1 MGRGAAGDAIFAAL
15 HRRVAARAA
24 CEHFG
29 RRFWQSCAAKRQSFL
44 ALAVKKYENAESQR
58 HWNFK
63 RRRLVRVRGHAEFV
77 RRETTHSTDDADERA
92 RQASRSLPGLAPAS
106 SDSFEAQWAISETPT
121 KTARQPQPMRAREQS
136 KAAPRARGAPVTSIP
151 HGRLART
158 TATQPPAQLNEAALT
173 RGSRPCPDEEGLPAL
188 PRLHYLATYSAGA
201 AKQALPRAGS
211 KPGPSATGSRRE
223 ARQP

>member
-1 MGRGAAGDAIFAAL
+1 M
-15 HRRVAARAA
+15 
-24 CEHFG
+24 
-29 RRFWQSCAAKRQSFL
+29 
-44 ALAVKKYENAESQR
+44 
-58 HWNFK
+58 NFC
-63 RRRLVRVRGHAEFV
+63 
-77 RRETTHSTDDADERA
+77 A
-92 RQASRSLPGLAPAS
+92 RQASAHLPGPPQAP
-106 SDSFEAQWAISETPT
+106 SDQYEAQWAISETP
-121 KTARQPQPMRAREQS
+121 ADHQGQPQPMRAREQS

-211 KPGPSATGSRRE
+211 SQGRSATGSRRE

>member
-1 MGRGAAGDAIFAAL
+1 M
-15 HRRVAARAA
+15 
-24 CEHFG
+24 
-29 RRFWQSCAAKRQSFL
+29 
-44 ALAVKKYENAESQR
+44 KKYENAESQR

-63 RRRLVRVRGHAEFV
+63 RWRLAPYAGTPNLFV
-77 RRETTHSTDDADERA
+77 ERQRTRPTTRTERA
-92 RQASRSLPGLAPAS
+92 QEASGRLPEPAPAS
-106 SDSFEAQWAISETPT
+106 SGSFEAQRAFSEAHKT
-121 KTARQPQPMRAREQS
+121 KAGNRQPMRAREQS
-136 KAAPRARGAPVTSIP
+136 KAAPRPRGAQDTSIP
-151 HGRLART
+151 HDRLART

-211 KPGPSATGSRRE
+211 SQGRSATGSRRE